1 MNRESVDYF
10 HTHYKLPFSVK
21 TWGQKDVD
29 GKTPF
34 RYAIE
39 SAGTRSVVKFME
51 WILEKHCK
59 NNDERLKLIYQ
70 YDNEGKNLLDTVY
83 GVKLNFI
90 RQFLKTTLKSIKN
103 SKLDL
108 DKLVPLYLY
117 AIKGSN
123 LILAKWTL
131 DLLKNK
137 ADRKKL
143 VNCRNECG
151 LSSIFAAIK
160 SGSVKTLNFVLNQ
173 EEFTENILFNTV
185 CFPVPECAVMFK
197 LFMFS
202 VKI

>member
-1 MNRESVDYF
+1 MNVLQVNRESVDYF
-10 HTHYKLPFSVK
+10 HKHYKLSFSVK

-39 SAGTRSVVKFME
+39 SAGTRSVVKFIE

-70 YDNEGKNLLDTVY
+70 YDNEGRNVLDTVS

-90 RQFLKTTLKSIKN
+90 LQFLKTTLESTKN
-103 SKLDL
+103 SKLDSL
-108 DKLVPLYLY
+108 DLDQLVPLYLY

-123 LILAKWTL
+123 LALAKWTL

-143 VNCRNECG
+143 VNCSNECG
-151 LSSIFAAIK
+151 FSSIFAAIQ
-160 SGSVKTLNFVLNQ
+160 SGSIETLNFVLNQ
-173 EEFTENILFNTV
+173 EEYTENILFNTV
-185 CFPVPECAVMFK
+185 CG
-197 LFMFS
+197 
-202 VKI
+202 